1 MLPHPECSTAD
12 KQFFEGETLA
22 RLMFTL
28 GCVRCCYKHCGW
40 AITARTW
47 KEKEKLIARGD
58 IRRSSTL
65 LSENG
70 EFYGLPPPVWLV
82 IGRAAVHHVLGS
94 FPAVWHYWH
103 APIIT
108 HFCLH
113 FWLTCLKC
121 SFRQLLG
128 RQEAG
133 ACVTVRWEYLYN
145 KQDSSFHASLLQFSS
160 FTGITLE
167 LAKPTRGSLS
177 LGIKLPR
184 ESFLIQQFWVK

>member
-28 GCVRCCYKHCGW
+28 GCMRCCYKHCGW

-70 EFYGLPPPVWLV
+70 EFYGLPPPV
-82 IGRAAVHHVLGS
+82 
-94 FPAVWHYWH
+94 
-103 APIIT
+103 
-108 HFCLH
+108 
-113 FWLTCLKC
+113 
-121 SFRQLLG
+121 
-128 RQEAG
+128 
-133 ACVTVRWEYLYN
+133 
-145 KQDSSFHASLLQFSS
+145 
-160 FTGITLE
+160 
-167 LAKPTRGSLS
+167 
-177 LGIKLPR
+177 
-184 ESFLIQQFWVK
+184 